1 MSRRESRV
9 SARQPDILSE
19 FEAFK
24 KKCLLA
30 NKHIAKLNATLSV
43 RINELTAQIS
53 ILQAEN
59 AQLRSSEI
67 SLLGQLRRE
76 KDISRRIIAE
86 AESAAAGLFAS
97 LRMNLNITSPRTSS
111 PSPPRATRRPP
122 YNPNPS
128 PGSPV
133 LGRIARPPNV
143 PGIYEE
149 DEPCLSDDQQ
159 LDEQP
164 KSRKGRLS
172 ASKLPIPIRGLSP
185 VPPRAPSPPPRQM
198 DFTTM
203 TKRPSRRQ
211 SGLLQVTRVATP
223 EEDDE
228 DIDEEEVVPKK
239 EKEKEKRRA
248 KATEWDARQ
257 PAEWD
262 TQPKE
267 EGPSASKKSKSGTN
281 ASTSGTRRKVLLPV
295 DNIGISSPFYF
306 FGWTKIC
313 LEAPTRTFLA
323 SSPPRTSRVP
333 SPPSPQP
340 SSSTHEPPAIHQ
352 PTSNSPYR
360 PNSRSSPTPPPDSD
374 LEGFA
379 GDTESSTGGGRERRV
394 RKSVNYTEPKLNTH
408 HSAIFYLL

>member
-1 MSRRESRV
+1 MITFFPV
-9 SARQPDILSE
+9 
-19 FEAFK
+19 K
-24 KKCLLA
+24 KKWLLA

-43 RINELTAQIS
+43 RINGLTAQIS
-53 ILQAEN
+53 ILHAEN

-76 KDISRRIIAE
+76 KDISRTIIVE
-86 AESAAAGLFAS
+86 AESA
-97 LRMNLNITSPRTSS
+97 
-111 PSPPRATRRPP
+111 
-122 YNPNPS
+122 
-128 PGSPV
+128 
-133 LGRIARPPNV
+133 PPNV

-172 ASKLPIPIRGLSP
+172 ASKLPIRIRGSSP
-185 VPPRAPSPPPRQM
+185 VPPRVSSSPPRQM

-211 SGLLQVTRVATP
+211 SALLQVTR
-223 EEDDE
+223 
-228 DIDEEEVVPKK
+228 K

-295 DNIGISSPFYF
+295 DNI
-306 FGWTKIC
+306 
-313 LEAPTRTFLA
+313 EAPTRTFLA

-340 SSSTHEPPAIHQ
+340 SSSTHKPPAIHQ
-352 PTSNSPYR
+352 PTSNLPYR
-360 PNSRSSPTPPPDSD
+360 PNSRCSPTPPPDSD

-394 RKSVNYTEPKLNTH
+394 RKKAKMRKPDGAPGSSKPRKRASAAAVLYDDPGLFAVGLSDQGRYSDRLGEETEELRS
-408 HSAIFYLL
+408 SAEFPLRVDPAMIPSPSSRRNSSTS